1 MERDPPHEVVAVFAP
16 HFEMGFVYTN
26 GLSVVAA
33 SNIELMALDVQRQ
46 AVPSFHKCL
55 NFLGSRLEKGHAI
68 LPGQKV
74 MGDGDYVNMIVGVD
88 ESTNR
93 YLLGKSVHVLML
105 FTFKT
110 YKEPPFLTAAF
121 VNNISKG
128 NYAVELRADVNLLL
142 VVPIERLPFTLSNGA
157 IVGERELRIEYI
169 KSKFAGRGNQFIRHI
184 NGNTLDNNIDNL
196 AFVTAYDALV
206 HVSDWTTNW
215 VCYVTEEEAQFVRD
229 NIDAF
234 IAPYHIIPK

>member
-110 YKEPPFLTAAF
+110 YKEPPFLQ
-121 VNNISKG
+121 
-128 NYAVELRADVNLLL
+128 LRLL
-142 VVPIERLPFTLSNGA
+142 I
-157 IVGERELRIEYI
+157 IYQ
-169 KSKFAGRGNQFIRHI
+169 K
-184 NGNTLDNNIDNL
+184 
-196 AFVTAYDALV
+196 VT
-206 HVSDWTTNW
+206 T
-215 VCYVTEEEAQFVRD
+215 Q
-229 NIDAF
+229 
-234 IAPYHIIPK
+234 